1 MNRLSFLFLVVCTIL
16 ACADK
21 GPKQKSASGIVSESP
36 DTMIRANLYSDAD
49 KYSTIQ
55 KTFQK
60 NNPGYHLQFQPQINE
75 LEARTSQRILFV
87 QKGGGTAHLN
97 DQESS
102 KISVGDI
109 ILLDPNTT
117 LSIDSLVDLV
127 IFTTPESPAD
137 SIPHFV
143 RPDWDMNITDV
154 PGGCATETNAYRR
167 ILLTWLGHV
176 GKYLYKSLNAHRV
189 RITDS
194 FTHYHPKNHGFDEF
208 YLVQMVQPGAAIIT
222 GNRHDLIENPD
233 QIDKAIAKNLL
244 QKTELHVGDLIYLP
258 RGVVHRGIGGVLA
271 QVITVPGF
279 IPGAEIG
286 VDHHLKRINEKLEL
300 SDNDRLP
307 YNALAADIVMIK

>member
-1 MNRLSFLFLVVCTIL
+1 MNRLSFLFLIVWTIL
-16 ACADK
+16 ACAEK
-21 GPKQKSASGIVSESP
+21 GPSQKSSSLIVSESP
-36 DTMIRANLYSDAD
+36 DTMIRANLYTDTD

-60 NNPGYHLQFQPQINE
+60 NNPGYNLQFQPQINA
-75 LEARTSQRILFV
+75 LEARTNQRILFV
-87 QKGGGTAHLN
+87 QKGGGTAQLN
-97 DQESS
+97 NQERS

-137 SIPHFV
+137 IIPHFV
-143 RPDWDMNITDV
+143 RPDWDMNITDI

-233 QIDKAIAKNLL
+233 LIDKAIAKNLL
-244 QKTELHVGDLIYLP
+244 QKTELQVGDLIYLP

-286 VDHHLKRINEKLEL
+286 VDHHLKRINENLKL
-300 SDNDRLP
+300 SANDRLP
-307 YNALAADIVMIK
+307 YNALAADTVMIK